1 MRHVSN
7 VDNVIDYAGII
18 DSSLCGDYVILQHM
32 LSHFKTFQVEVWL
45 LKEDDNKIPVV
56 DERFV
61 YLGADSIPSINL
73 WELKRVVVELKKIDL
88 LAGYLTTSMKL
99 ILPAHSL

>member
-32 LSHFKTFQVEVWL
+32 LSHFKTFQVEV
-45 LKEDDNKIPVV
+45 
-56 DERFV
+56 
-61 YLGADSIPSINL
+61 
-73 WELKRVVVELKKIDL
+73 
-88 LAGYLTTSMKL
+88 
-99 ILPAHSL
+99 